1 MRPSSRARRILLAL
15 AVVVILLGVWI
26 GVSILTLPSV
36 APLAK
41 PGVSMTITVKDWN
54 RKGHPFVVGPRNPR
68 WTPYGAIPSALK
80 KAVVASEDAN
90 FYSHEGVDYEAIRE
104 AIKADWRK
112 GKFVRGGSTITQQ
125 LAKNLFLTRERTLV
139 RKVKEIVLARRMD
152 DALSKS
158 RILELYL
165 NVVELGPMVY
175 GIGHAAHY
183 YFGKR
188 PSALTVRECAFLASM
203 LPGPKVYNPYRKMDR
218 VMKRSE
224 RILRRMV
231 AARMISREE
240 YDAAISEA
248 PNLAGIA
255 RKVEKTLEAPPPEE
269 KAPEEAPGGGGPVI
283 IEEPPRGVAG
293 GAPFRGR
300 SRQMKYI
307 TLLRRRCVASS
318 SSRTRSARV
327 DLEKTAAAAADASS
341 TSRETAGEASSFSAL
356 PAPFCRPR
364 PAIGPS
370 NTSTI
375 SEDRI
380 ESGRRARRYPPPT
393 PRRLESIPAF
403 FSSRRISSRNF
414 FGIPFFSARSRIW
427 NVVRS
432 GKRAA

>member
-1 MRPSSRARRILLAL
+1 MRPSSRFRRTLLAL

-54 RKGHPFVVGPRNPR
+54 RKDHPFVVGPRNPR

-90 FYSHEGVDYEAIRE
+90 FYTHEGVDYEAIRE

-125 LAKNLFLTRERTLV
+125 LAKNLYLTRERTLT

-152 DALSKS
+152 DALSKA

-175 GIGHAAHY
+175 GIGHASHY
-183 YFGKR
+183 YFGKG

-218 VMKRSE
+218 VMKRSD

-240 YDAAISEA
+240 YDAALSEV

-269 KAPEEAPGGGGPVI
+269 KAPAEAPGEGPVI
-283 IEEPPRGVAG
+283 LDESPPAAPPEEP
-293 GAPFRGR
+293 
-300 SRQMKYI
+300 
-307 TLLRRRCVASS
+307 
-318 SSRTRSARV
+318 
-327 DLEKTAAAAADASS
+327 
-341 TSRETAGEASSFSAL
+341 
-356 PAPFCRPR
+356 
-364 PAIGPS
+364 
-370 NTSTI
+370 
-375 SEDRI
+375 
-380 ESGRRARRYPPPT
+380 
-393 PRRLESIPAF
+393 
-403 FSSRRISSRNF
+403 
-414 FGIPFFSARSRIW
+414 
-427 NVVRS
+427 RS
-432 GKRAA
+432 GEDPVR

>member
-15 AVVVILLGVWI
+15 AVVVILLGVWV

-54 RKGHPFVVGPRNPR
+54 RKDHPFVVGPRNPR

-125 LAKNLFLTRERTLV
+125 LAKNLFLTRERTLI

-152 DALSKS
+152 DALSKA

-183 YFGKR
+183 YFGKH

-218 VMKRSE
+218 VMKRSD

-240 YDAAISEA
+240 YDAALSEV

-269 KAPEEAPGGGGPVI
+269 KAPEEAPGEGAGDHRRTPPAASP
-283 IEEPPRGVAG
+283 EEP
-293 GAPFRGR
+293 
-300 SRQMKYI
+300 
-307 TLLRRRCVASS
+307 
-318 SSRTRSARV
+318 
-327 DLEKTAAAAADASS
+327 
-341 TSRETAGEASSFSAL
+341 
-356 PAPFCRPR
+356 
-364 PAIGPS
+364 
-370 NTSTI
+370 
-375 SEDRI
+375 
-380 ESGRRARRYPPPT
+380 
-393 PRRLESIPAF
+393 
-403 FSSRRISSRNF
+403 
-414 FGIPFFSARSRIW
+414 
-427 NVVRS
+427 RS
-432 GKRAA
+432 GEDPVR